1 MYVVFRNYS
10 ERVEFMYLL
19 IKFSKTKSFL
29 WNTKSN
35 DKNGIN
41 EQSTYTL
48 LREKENFRKG

>member
-19 IKFSKTKSFL
+19 IRFSKTKSFL

-41 EQSTYTL
+41 EQSTHTL